1 MVYGAISDIFSD
13 GMEGFLS
20 GLLNEALR
28 VFDSGLRDIADIA
41 FRADTYMTSEIGMNL
56 DNLFLVLRLFG
67 LYLVVLKFLKKGF
80 DIYILWSEGDADMD
94 PFILATGFFKAIVIT
109 VTFNTL
115 YDYVVKIILD
125 MMNRVLNSINNV
137 NLDTASLIGLLS
149 QYIVKGLIM
158 LIIAIVYLIFYLIL
172 WIQFIQR
179 GLEIFIL
186 KAGIPLASVGLM
198 DSDGGVFRPY
208 IKKFTQ
214 EIFTVLVQTFIL
226 KLSIAFMM
234 NGHFMFGIAAIG
246 LSLKAPQF
254 LQEFIMLSGGGQGV
268 VSKTTQTIYTANMV
282 RSFVR

>member
-41 FRADTYMTSEIGMNL
+41 FRADNYMTSEIGMNL
-56 DNLFLVLRLFG
+56 DNLFTVLRLFG

-137 NLDTASLIGLLS
+137 NLDTASLIELLS

-158 LIIAIVYLIFYLIL
+158 LIVAIVYLIFYLIL
-172 WIQFIQR
+172 WVQFIQR

-198 DSDGGVFRPY
+198 DSDGGVFKPY

-246 LSLKAPQF
+246 LALKAPQF

-268 VSKTTQTIYTANMV
+268 VSKASQTIYTANMV